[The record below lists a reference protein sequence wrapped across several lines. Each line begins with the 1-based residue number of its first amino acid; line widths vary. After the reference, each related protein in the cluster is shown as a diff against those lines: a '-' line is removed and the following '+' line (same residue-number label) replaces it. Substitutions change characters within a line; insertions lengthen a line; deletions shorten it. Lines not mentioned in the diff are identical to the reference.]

1 METGLLSVIIISPIE
16 LPLLFVNRWD
26 ISQLVG
32 KLKGISSDVS
42 KSYNET
48 SPKYIMH
55 KASIIAIFGT

>member
-16 LPLLFVNRWD
+16 LPLLLVNRWD

-32 KLKGISSDVS
+32 KFKSISSDVS

-48 SPKYIMH
+48 SSKYIMH
-55 KASIIAIFGT
+55 KASIIAIFGS